1 MNIYDFYITLNNGEL
16 ISLEAFK
23 GKVLLIFNS
32 SPLCYL
38 SDYYKDIQ
46 STYHLFKRDG
56 LEIIDFPSDT
66 FTNLSS
72 YTEEEIE
79 TEIQKRYKT
88 SFLRTKRISLQD
100 NIKEPLFSFLEFKTK
115 FQGFYDQD
123 PFTTTLIDIVK
134 KRDPYFQKNSK
145 IKWNFTFF
153 IIDRTGNIVKRYEPT
168 TPFSRITKAI
178 NRIL

>member
-72 YTEEEIE
+72 YTEEEI
-79 TEIQKRYKT
+79 
-88 SFLRTKRISLQD
+88 
-100 NIKEPLFSFLEFKTK
+100 
-115 FQGFYDQD
+115 GA
-123 PFTTTLIDIVK
+123 
-134 KRDPYFQKNSK
+134 
-145 IKWNFTFF
+145 
-153 IIDRTGNIVKRYEPT
+153 IIGN
-168 TPFSRITKAI
+168 
-178 NRIL
+178 L